1 MRELIKAIAFIR
13 DVKMAEPS
21 ANKAFLQAKYIEAFN
36 PERLGKVFIGDGYAL
51 RFSEV
56 LNGRFSGTALSLS
69 ALRPQ
74 DHRPF
79 VVVVAQPSR
88 VDFLLANSTF
98 LKKVSH
104 SSQVFRIDKIR
115 GSVNGSGILT
125 EYEGIKNEPEFFP
138 ELFAFHES
146 FTWEENVERLVEAT
160 NAIVPRQSRFVPT
173 AAERGLLLQAPQ
185 RARDALASPAFAALE
200 QDLQGRVASCRAEI
214 LAAARLDNVNLR
226 GEKIERL
233 IVGGSRSHALGDFEA
248 MIDGAHVVVDI
259 KTKLLDRTS
268 APKAYNVD
276 SALELMSRSGSV
288 LALFMIGIDPG
299 NAIVSARLLPVL
311 ETSLLDDSE
320 PRPHWAGRDR
330 RGAIQ
335 LSGNF
340 HRAASAS
347 YTPTVDVLK
356 ARLFLERLLAL

>member
-173 AAERGLLLQAPQ
+173 AAERGLP
-185 RARDALASPAFAALE
+185 ALHSRPSP
-200 QDLQGRVASCRAEI
+200 
-214 LAAARLDNVNLR
+214 
-226 GEKIERL
+226 
-233 IVGGSRSHALGDFEA
+233 
-248 MIDGAHVVVDI
+248 
-259 KTKLLDRTS
+259 
-268 APKAYNVD
+268 
-276 SALELMSRSGSV
+276 
-288 LALFMIGIDPG
+288 
-299 NAIVSARLLPVL
+299 
-311 ETSLLDDSE
+311 TSLI
-320 PRPHWAGRDR
+320 ATR
-330 RGAIQ
+330 RGFSNRLVHISSI
-335 LSGNF
+335 LS
-340 HRAASAS
+340 RAC
-347 YTPTVDVLK
+347 
-356 ARLFLERLLAL
+356 LA